1 MVLDDIQFNKWLYN
15 FFPTF
20 EKTKFNNIIT
30 PPEVIDPT
38 DPGIG
43 HLIGLMF
50 HRSWTLK
57 EIAAKINNRE
67 DKRLLQSIARNHS
80 DKGYNIM
87 FDSGYGG
94 EHWLATFAI
103 YNFTK

>member
-1 MVLDDIQFNKWLYN
+1 
-15 FFPTF
+15 
-20 EKTKFNNIIT
+20 
-30 PPEVIDPT
+30 
-38 DPGIG
+38 
-43 HLIGLMF
+43 MF

-57 EIAAKINNRE
+57 GIAAKLNSRE
-67 DKRLLQSIARNHS
+67 DKRLLKSIARNHS

-103 YNFTK
+103 